1 MNLTVRSDND
11 PFTNRL
17 HESIEDALTRPEA
30 LREANRCLFCYD
42 APCTKACPTHI
53 DIPSFIQKIAS
64 DNLLG
69 SARVIMDANPVGA
82 SCARVCPT
90 EDLCEGACVLGRDES
105 PIRIGDLQRY
115 ATDWAKDRDV
125 TLFQAGPSTGKT
137 VAVVGGGPAGLSAA
151 RELRRY
157 GHAVTIFEAK
167 AQLGGLD
174 TYGIVPFRL
183 PAEASLWEAE
193 QVIRMGVDVRTNT
206 AVGVDIT
213 PSEVYEN
220 FDAVI
225 VACGMGYVP
234 VLHIAG
240 ENQEGVWDAIDF
252 IERAKTGEVMPTVG
266 RRVAVIGAG
275 NTAIDAAT
283 CSRRLGADEVT
294 ICYRRSEREMT
305 AYRFEYDFAKLE
317 GVSFRWRCAPVRII
331 GEAGRVVGLELVE
344 TELCMDESGRVTPVA
359 VQGSEFV
366 IPVDTVIRAIGQ
378 EKRIALL
385 DAFGVEHRGGVAL
398 VQEGMHTN
406 LVNVF
411 VAGDCTLGR
420 GGREAM
426 VVEAAEQGKGA
437 AASAHALLTSQ
448 AAGMRAAT
456 GSSSDEAGVQ
466 VEGGM

>member
-1 MNLTVRSDND
+1 MTRGSVNELVAHRLDESLED
-11 PFTNRL
+11 P
-17 HESIEDALTRPEA
+17 LTRPEA

-53 DIPSFIQKIAS
+53 DIPSFIQKIAT

-115 ATDWAKDRDV
+115 ATDWAKDCDV
-125 TLFQAGPSTGKT
+125 TLFQAGPSTGKS
-137 VAVVGGGPAGLSAA
+137 VAVVGSGPAGLAAA
-151 RELRRY
+151 RDLRRH

-193 QVIRMGVDVRTNT
+193 QVTRMGVDVRTNT
-206 AVGVDIT
+206 AVGVDI
-213 PSEVYEN
+213 SVDELFDD

-234 VLHIAG
+234 PLNIPG
-240 ENQEGVWDAIDF
+240 ENQDGVWDAIDF
-252 IERAKTGEVMPTVG
+252 IERAKTGDVLPTVG

-283 CSRRLGADEVT
+283 CSRRLGADEVM
-294 ICYRRSEREMT
+294 ICYRRTEREMT
-305 AYRFEYDFAKLE
+305 AYPFEYDFAKLE
-317 GVSFRWRCAPVRII
+317 GVSFHWRCAPVRVV

-344 TELCMDESGRVTPVA
+344 TELRMDESGRVTPVA

-366 IPVDTVIRAIGQ
+366 VPVDTVIRAIGQ
-378 EKRIALL
+378 ERRTALL
-385 DAFGVEHRGGVAL
+385 DSFGIEHRGGVAS
-398 VQEGMHTN
+398 VQDGMCTN
-406 LVNVF
+406 LPNVF
-411 VAGDCTLGR
+411 VAGDCTFAK

-426 VVEAAEQGKGA
+426 VVEAAEQGKSA
-437 AASAHALLTSQ
+437 AASAHAFLTSR
-448 AAGMRAAT
+448 ATGRTAAT
-456 GSSSDEAGVQ
+456 DLGLDEAGAQ
-466 VEGGM
+466 GEGGM